1 MSLWNG
7 AYGTS
12 PAENSPVTS
21 GSTKEA
27 PLLLQ
32 FISFYLDL
40 ASSQEAGLR
49 KQLLWGCL
57 GSRVPSCG
65 CQHVSLACGL
75 CEGGLKSR
83 RISWNSPRQ
92 RWAIPAGAEGSSK
105 GRHGLAHRNDLLLEL
120 AECGEVFGLRWQPGS
135 PWSPVPYQYTSAAE
149 HLATSQKWYLR
160 LYFPH
165 CQILNNRPVTCNTCC
180 KSVSVR
186 VWTSGVLVLYT
197 TSLIHCSLS
206 GSLHSSCA
214 KWSSVLIGSVKYISP
229 IEREVPPDKYS
240 SH

>member
-1 MSLWNG
+1 MSLWPVAFAREG
-7 AYGTS
+7 WRAGGS
-12 PAENSPVTS
+12 PET
-21 GSTKEA
+21 A
-27 PLLLQ
+27 PASAGRSLLVLK
-32 FISFYLDL
+32 
-40 ASSQEAGLR
+40 AALR
-49 KQLLWGCL
+49 EDMGW
-57 GSRVPSCG
+57 
-65 CQHVSLACGL
+65 HI
-75 CEGGLKSR
+75 EMTFF
-83 RISWNSPRQ
+83 WNEQSV
-92 RWAIPAGAEGSSK
+92 
-105 GRHGLAHRNDLLLEL
+105 
-120 AECGEVFGLRWQPGS
+120 GEVFGLRWQPGS

-149 HLATSQKWYLR
+149 HLATSQKWSLR